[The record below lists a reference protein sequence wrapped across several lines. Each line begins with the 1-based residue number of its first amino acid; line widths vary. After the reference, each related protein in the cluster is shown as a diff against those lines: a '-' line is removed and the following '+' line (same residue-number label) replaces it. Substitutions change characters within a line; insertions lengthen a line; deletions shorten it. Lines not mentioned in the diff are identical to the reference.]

1 LLVIVIIN
9 TPWFNYC
16 TELRLL
22 MALIAGY
29 ARSPFT
35 PARKGKLART
45 RPDDIAA
52 AVVNGLLKKLEV
64 NPDLVEDLIVG
75 TAFPEAEQG
84 FNLARMLTFLTELP
98 DSVPGVTVNRFCGSS
113 MQAIHDAVGRI
124 AMGSGECF
132 IAGGIESMSRI
143 PMTGFNPMPNPRM
156 AEVAPGA
163 FTSMGITAE
172 NLAVKYS
179 IGRETQEE
187 FAVESHARATRALE
201 GGYFVEEI
209 VGIQT
214 EGGLVDLDECIRP
227 GTDSE
232 ILAELKPAFDV
243 DGSVTAGT
251 SSPLTDGAAFVLVC
265 SEDFAKSH
273 GIKPLARVLSTAVS
287 GCAPEIMGIGPVDAT
302 KKALERAELKLEDI
316 DIVELNEAFAA
327 QSLAVIE
334 ELGLD
339 KSIVNIDG
347 GAIALGHP
355 LGASGA
361 RITGKAA
368 SLLQRNGT
376 KRALAIMCVGGG
388 QGIATILEK
397 YE

>member
-1 LLVIVIIN
+1 
-9 TPWFNYC
+9 
-16 TELRLL
+16 

-265 SEDFAKSH
+265 SENFAKSH

>member
-1 LLVIVIIN
+1 
-9 TPWFNYC
+9 
-16 TELRLL
+16 

-316 DIVELNEAFAA
+316 GIVELNEAFAA

-368 SLLQRNGT
+368 SLLQRNGA

>member
-1 LLVIVIIN
+1 
-9 TPWFNYC
+9 
-16 TELRLL
+16 

-52 AVVNGLLKKLEV
+52 AVVNGLLKKLEID
-64 NPDLVEDLIVG
+64 PDLVEDLIVG

-179 IGRETQEE
+179 IEREAQEE

-201 GGYFVEEI
+201 GGHFVEEI

-214 EGGLVDLDECIRP
+214 EEGLVDLDECIRP
-227 GTDSE
+227 GTDSD

-316 DIVELNEAFAA
+316 GIVELNEAFAA